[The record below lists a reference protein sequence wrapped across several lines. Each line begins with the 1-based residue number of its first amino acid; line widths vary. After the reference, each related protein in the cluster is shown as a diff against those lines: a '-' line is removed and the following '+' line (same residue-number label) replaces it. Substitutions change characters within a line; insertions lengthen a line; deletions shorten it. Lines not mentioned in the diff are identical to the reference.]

1 MIGLIRSK
9 SSSSEGSL
17 INDLLRGCKAKFYI
31 QPSVELPHAYV
42 GALTFQIKQHPET
55 FLSYLVEQGFGK
67 DLEVLEEHTPGRR
80 VISTV
85 SSDGREEYVLDQVV
99 KRVSSNSVFVGVKS
113 CRSEV
118 RPEMSANDPNY
129 KIRGEVYLEGFFVES
144 FHLLHKPRTK
154 SKHSN
159 LKKILTTK
167 KLKKGITVGE
177 GLMKI
182 EHMLNSDRGD
192 EYQGW
197 PDRDMSEAYY
207 NRGCK
212 ITVLS
217 SRKHAPVA
225 TNSADEP
232 SDESTLTRRHLE
244 GIVLDMNSF
253 YVRLNAA
260 KAELEKVRQGA
271 MRSEAAS
278 SYGECRNIPRFV
290 LLY

>member
-1 MIGLIRSK
+1 
-9 SSSSEGSL
+9 
-17 INDLLRGCKAKFYI
+17 
-31 QPSVELPHAYV
+31 
-42 GALTFQIKQHPET
+42 
-55 FLSYLVEQGFGK
+55 
-67 DLEVLEEHTPGRR
+67 
-80 VISTV
+80 
-85 SSDGREEYVLDQVV
+85 
-99 KRVSSNSVFVGVKS
+99 
-113 CRSEV
+113 
-118 RPEMSANDPNY
+118 
-129 KIRGEVYLEGFFVES
+129 
-144 FHLLHKPRTK
+144 
-154 SKHSN
+154 
-159 LKKILTTK
+159 
-167 KLKKGITVGE
+167 
-177 GLMKI
+177 
-182 EHMLNSDRGD
+182 
-192 EYQGW
+192 
-197 PDRDMSEAYY
+197 MSEAYY

-278 SYGECRNIPRFV
+278 SYGECCNIPRFV